1 MNPIGIAELPPL
13 SCPQWL
19 SCASLQLKAAIMDA
33 PRGEIAR
40 VMRSCRFQPR
50 EPALT
55 SLLQACAKARQPGK
69 ALELFD
75 AMPTLGL
82 NPNVHHYS

>member
-1 MNPIGIAELPPL
+1 
-13 SCPQWL
+13 
-19 SCASLQLKAAIMDA
+19 MDA

-75 AMPTLGL
+75 AMPSLGL